1 MTQKSDEELKQ
12 LVTAELRWDTRVDE
26 TEIGVAVING
36 VVTMTGVVNS
46 FGKKLAAQEAA
57 HRVSGVMD
65 VANDIKV
72 KTLGPNVRDDTDIA
86 RAVRH
91 ALEWDVWVHDQDI
104 QSTVSDGWVTLDGVV
119 ESLTERDDAE
129 RIIGKL
135 VGVRGVTNKLIV
147 SPKVTASNVRN
158 LIQEAL
164 ERRADH
170 EAGRIEISV
179 REGVVTLSGKV
190 RNYGEKRAILG
201 AVSHAPG
208 VNSVTDHLR
217 ITPFA

>member
-1 MTQKSDEELKQ
+1 MTQKSDEELKH

-36 VVTMTGVVNS
+36 VVTLTGIVNS
-46 FGKKLAAQEAA
+46 FGKKVAAQEAA

-72 KTLGPNVRDDTDIA
+72 KTLGPSIRDDTDIA
-86 RAVRH
+86 RAVRN

-170 EAGRIEISV
+170 EAGRIEVSV

-217 ITPFA
+217 ISPFV